1 MFNMIHKKTNSAGTD
16 QLTNYTCIMS
26 QNSLPSA
33 WANSKRKL
41 SSIDGMGISSPK
53 RARSDKCGA
62 GLIEDV
68 MTDHMRCNCLT
79 EVPTQSAFDT
89 ETLLETV
96 PFCKMLATMATNT
109 SVHDVPIMSRVYEER
124 FMREC
129 TSALEKRCIM
139 DKQCE
144 CMLIDSSKPFV
155 GVQFCIPNVHDDTNG
170 LCVLCL
176 RKITTLLFFQTIHK
190 GIPVQTRI
198 QRHGNICND
207 ENEYHPS
214 VMLVCPPNGPVESMP
229 VPIVAHQRN
238 RYEVV
243 VVLGVHYLK
252 QKKVGMQ
259 DFR

>member
-1 MFNMIHKKTNSAGTD
+1 
-16 QLTNYTCIMS
+16 MS
-26 QNSLPSA
+26 RNSLPSA
-33 WANSKRKL
+33 WNLQKRKAAQPDVL
-41 SSIDGMGISSPK
+41 IAGSPK
-53 RARSDKCGA
+53 RSK
-62 GLIEDV
+62 
-68 MTDHMRCNCLT
+68 TDTCSVQVIQDSLSEHMRSNCLS
-79 EVPTQSAFDT
+79 EIPEQSDFDT
-89 ETLLETV
+89 RTLLETV
-96 PFCKMLATMATNT
+96 PFCKMLSTMACNS
-109 SVHDVPIMSRVYEER
+109 SVHEVPIMSRVYEER

-129 TSALEKRCIM
+129 TSSLEKKCVM

-144 CMLIDSSKPFV
+144 CMMIDTTRPFI

-190 GIPVQTRI
+190 GIPINTRI

-238 RYEVV
+238 RYEVIV
-243 VVLGVHYLK
+243 TQGVHFLK
-252 QKKVGMQ
+252 QKKVGMR
-259 DFR
+259 DFC

>member
-1 MFNMIHKKTNSAGTD
+1 
-16 QLTNYTCIMS
+16 MS
-26 QNSLPSA
+26 RSSLPAGWSHQ
-33 WANSKRKL
+33 KRKSAQTDIL
-41 SSIDGMGISSPK
+41 TAASPK
-53 RARSDKCGA
+53 RAKPDTCSVQ
-62 GLIEDV
+62 LIQDTMSE
-68 MTDHMRCNCLT
+68 HMRNNCLSALP
-79 EVPTQSAFDT
+79 EQSEFDT
-89 ETLLETV
+89 RTLLETV
-96 PFCKMLATMATNT
+96 PFCKMLSTMACNS
-109 SVHDVPIMSRVYEER
+109 SVYDVPIMSRVYEER

-129 TSALEKRCIM
+129 TSILEKKCVM

-144 CMLIDSSKPFV
+144 CMMIDTSRPFI

-190 GIPVQTRI
+190 GIPIHTRI

-252 QKKVGMQ
+252 QIKVGMQ

>member
-1 MFNMIHKKTNSAGTD
+1 
-16 QLTNYTCIMS
+16 MS
-26 QNSLPSA
+26 RTTLPSA
-33 WANSKRKL
+33 WSNQKRKPA
-41 SSIDGMGISSPK
+41 SVDDMRVDSPK

-62 GLIEDV
+62 GLIQEV
-68 MTDHMRCNCLT
+68 MTDHLRNNCLT
-79 EVPTQSAFDT
+79 EVPAQSAFDT
-89 ETLLETV
+89 NTLLETV
-96 PFCKMLATMATNT
+96 PFCKMLASMATNS
-109 SVHDVPIMSRVYEER
+109 SVYDVPIMSRVYEER

-129 TSALEKRCIM
+129 TSPLEKGCVM

-144 CMLIDSSKPFV
+144 CMLIDASRPFV
-155 GVQFCIPNVHDDTNG
+155 GVQFCIPNVNDETNG

-190 GIPVQTRI
+190 GIPIHTRI

-252 QKKVGMQ
+252 QIKVGMQ